1 MGIMSSEL
9 NQNKQGLGGGDS
21 TYSTYG
27 DSIRITSKDISLMMY
42 LLGQDAT
49 VDSEVLCTKTHNI
62 NYNRCNTLPRS

>member
-9 NQNKQGLGGGDS
+9 NPSNQGLGGG
-21 TYSTYG
+21 Y
-27 DSIRITSKDISLMMY
+27 SIRITSKDISLMMY

-62 NYNRCNTLPRS
+62 NYNRCNTLPRSQ